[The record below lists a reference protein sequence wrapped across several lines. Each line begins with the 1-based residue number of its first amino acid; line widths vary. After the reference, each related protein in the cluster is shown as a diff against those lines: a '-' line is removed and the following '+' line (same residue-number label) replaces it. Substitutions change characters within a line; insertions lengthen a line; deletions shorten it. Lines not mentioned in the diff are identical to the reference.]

1 MFAVR
6 KIYNPYQDI
15 KPANHYTEEEIISLI
30 ESEKNPYL
38 YDYLIDRLY
47 FYRPDKRNT
56 KNAYTYSF
64 LMARQEE
71 DRRRRE
77 ISIEEFPYL

>member
-1 MFAVR
+1 MK

-15 KPANHYTEEEIISLI
+15 KEASHYTEEEIVNLVQ
-30 ESEKNPYL
+30 EEKNPFL

-47 FYRPDKRNT
+47 FYRPNRRNT
-56 KNAYTYSF
+56 KNAYAYSF
-64 LMARQEE
+64 LTARQEE
-71 DRRRRE
+71 DRRKRE

>member
-1 MFAVR
+1 M
-6 KIYNPYQDI
+6 KKNYNPYQDI
-15 KPANHYTEEEIISLI
+15 KEASHYTEEEIVHLVQK
-30 ESEKNPYL
+30 ERNPFL

-64 LMARQEE
+64 LTARQEE

-77 ISIEEFPYL
+77 ISIDEFPCL